1 MKRILLCVVFALAL
15 VSLAGARPTSAAPT
29 TAVSEVD
36 AKIEIVWPH
45 NNASVSQAR
54 LANITVYL
62 FEPGTLRT
70 VPCDFNGVVR
80 LWRALN
86 NNPASNA
93 GMPVGQKRLVTR
105 GGVTFPV
112 WDFNDVDVS
121 PAANG
126 VNKLYFYVTV
136 DDVATNFNVWSHGAD
151 ARTYLPQPQQPAGVL
166 GSTPDSVN
174 ARVQVV
180 WPHDRAGQPQPVARA
195 TLANV
200 TVALFHATMPNVN
213 NSVGTGF
220 NRRVLL
226 FKALNNGLMELVG
239 AGVKRV
245 TTQGGVTYPVWD
257 FNDVDVS
264 QARDPLNKVYFRVL
278 VEDTRTFS
286 TIWSHGADART
297 YFPTPDQPTGG
308 CAQPGAAVAL
318 DPDQGPSGTAV
329 RVRATGFPANTN
341 VNALA
346 GPENSE
352 AIGIANGRTNA
363 SGVWEFNWRIQ
374 GGTGQ
379 RWRVTVL
386 TVTSPGQMPISAQ
399 SEVFTI
405 TGQPPHPNLKYYWP
419 TRVPRQ
425 MSVVKGESWADEGG
439 YALAWARSNSEWRA
453 TLLGGSA
460 AEAMRLPASPGS
472 QVTVRSLNARAY
484 TSGGG
489 TTIRWEENGELY
501 AIVGSLNLDDTVA
514 LVNSLESVSLSTW
527 QRRLNG
533 S

>member
-1 MKRILLCVVFALAL
+1 MKRILLFALFALAL
-15 VSLAGARPTSAAPT
+15 VSLAGARPTSAAPAS
-29 TAVSEVD
+29 AVGEVN

-45 NNASVSQAR
+45 NNAPVTQAR
-54 LANITVYL
+54 YANITVYL

-70 VPCDFNGVVR
+70 VPCDFNGTVR

-93 GMPVGQKRLVTR
+93 GLPLGQKRLVTR

-121 PAANG
+121 AATNG

-136 DDVATNFNVWSHGAD
+136 DDVTTNFNVWSHGAD
-151 ARTYLPQPQQPAGVL
+151 ARTYLPTPQPPSGVR
-166 GSTPDSVN
+166 GSIPDSVN
-174 ARVQVV
+174 ARIQVV
-180 WPHDRAGQPQPVARA
+180 WPHDRTGQPQPVARA

-200 TVALFHATMPNVN
+200 TVALFHATIPNVAD
-213 NSVGTGF
+213 SVGTGF

-226 FKALNNGLMELVG
+226 FKALNNGPMQLVG
-239 AGVKRV
+239 AGVKRM

-264 QARDPLNKVYFRVL
+264 QARDPLNKYYFRVL

-297 YFPTPDQPTGG
+297 YFPNPDQPTGG
-308 CAQPGAAVAL
+308 CAQGGPAVSL
-318 DPDQGPSGTAV
+318 DRYEGPSGTTV
-329 RVRATGFPANTN
+329 RVRATGFPANTF
-341 VNALA
+341 VTALA

-352 AIGIANGRTNA
+352 ATTVADGRTNA
-363 SGVWEFNWRIQ
+363 SGVWEFDWRVQ

-379 RWRVTVL
+379 RSRVSVL
-386 TVTSPGQMPISAQ
+386 TATGGQTPVRAQ
-399 SEVFTI
+399 SEAFII
-405 TGQPPHPNLKYYWP
+405 TGQAPHPNLKYYWP
-419 TRVPRQ
+419 TTLPQR

-439 YALAWARSNSEWRA
+439 YVLSLARANTQWRA
-453 TLLGGSA
+453 MLYGGSA
-460 AEAMRLPASPGS
+460 AEGIRLPAAPGS
-472 QVTVRSLNARAY
+472 AVTVRGLNARAY
-484 TSGGG
+484 TTGAGY
-489 TTIRWEENGELY
+489 TVRWEENGELY
-501 AIVGSLNLDDTVA
+501 AVVGGLGLDDTVA
-514 LVNSLESVSLSTW
+514 LINGLESVTRSTW
-527 QRRLNG
+527 QRRLSG